1 MITLIDRISLLLDE
15 LETAPKEKGRE
26 IARELLLYASQME
39 DYELAQEMQ
48 DAAYAYLKRGLL
60 Q

>member
-1 MITLIDRISLLLDE
+1 MIPLIDRISLLLDE
-15 LETAPKEKGRE
+15 LEAAPKERGRE
-26 IARELLLYASQME
+26 VARELLLYASQIE

-48 DAAYAYLKRGLL
+48 DAAYDYLKRGLL

>member
-1 MITLIDRISLLLDE
+1 MMTLIDRISLLMDE
-15 LETAPKEKGRE
+15 IETAPKEKVRE

-48 DAAYAYLKRGLL
+48 DLAYEHLKKW
-60 Q
+60 